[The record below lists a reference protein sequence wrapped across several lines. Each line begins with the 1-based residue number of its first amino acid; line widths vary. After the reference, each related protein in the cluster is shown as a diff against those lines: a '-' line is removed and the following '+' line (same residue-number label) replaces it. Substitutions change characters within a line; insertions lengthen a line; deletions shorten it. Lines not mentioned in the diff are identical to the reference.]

1 MELLIG
7 FVLVFGLGFGISFA
21 GSIPPAGVNLTAI
34 RISMEQGKTQAMWF
48 SFGAIIIEGILCF
61 AALRFASF
69 IASHQE
75 INFWIK
81 WIAVP
86 VFLIMGIATLWPSSD
101 APVDVEGKTIKKNHW
116 WKTNFT
122 YGMFLC
128 GINPMQIPFWLV
140 WGTFFYAKGW
150 LPYDLASTLVFVI
163 GAVSGTYLLLYLF
176 VVYAA
181 KVMSRIL
188 TGHLSGKRL
197 IGYIFVGLGLLQLG
211 QNVWDQFTR
220 SR

>member
-7 FVLVFGLGFGISFA
+7 FVFVFALGFGISFA

-34 RISMEQGKTQAMWF
+34 RISIEQGKTQALWF
-48 SFGAIIIEGILCF
+48 SFGAIIIEAVLCF

-75 INFWIK
+75 IDFWIK
-81 WIAVP
+81 WLAVP
-86 VFLIMGIATLWPSSD
+86 VFLIMGIAELWTSKA
-101 APVDVEGKTIKKNHW
+101 APAEVEIKTIRKNHW

-122 YGMFLC
+122 YGMFVC
-128 GINPMQIPFWLV
+128 GINPLQIPFWLV
-140 WGTFFYAKGW
+140 WGTYFYAKGW
-150 LPYDLASTLVFVI
+150 LPYDLMSTLVFVLGSI
-163 GAVSGTYLLLYLF
+163 AGTYLLLYLF

-181 KVMSRIL
+181 KVLSRIL
-188 TGHLSGKRL
+188 KGSLSGKRL
-197 IGYIFVGLGLLQLG
+197 IGYVFLVLGLLQLG
-211 QNVWDQFTR
+211 QNLWDIFTR